1 MLWQF
6 VYNGTDNDLDGV
18 INQAFTLGIVTGGV
32 SKDISTSYVPGAG
45 ALQWGTLFTYG
56 RGTTTAAR
64 TFNTRTRE
72 LANGAPRDTVE
83 IGSSDL
89 TVLVVYER
97 SIAV

>member
-45 ALQWGTLFTYG
+45 ALQWGTLFNYG

-72 LANGAPRDTVE
+72 LAAGGDTVE
-83 IGSSDL
+83 ISSSDL

-97 SIAV
+97 RILI